1 MTLRNQC
8 THRQC
13 WFQFSAQK
21 HLDFYSLRPAGS
33 SHGPRCSFKRG
44 AGPGY
49 RRGRAG
55 PQSSFSFLIHS
66 KITHCKFP
74 DCWERRRKGAEERGL
89 LRAPSRGHPG
99 PEWRPAGRAE
109 SGSQFWLRWPHQEA
123 SVSTPG
129 NLRAPPAPPPAPGSG
144 SPSPSPLPRA
154 GPPPSWALRLGCLP
168 GRWLAAEHGSVRPP
182 QPARH
187 GCERGA
193 VQQSHPAEEPP
204 AAPRDHQAWI
214 GAGRAAVHGVPQSP
228 RVSGRA
234 RCPGDPSRPTRPALG
249 FAPAR
254 LPYPAGGALP
264 AAHDLLGA
272 GWARG
277 RPGTRLLRHQGA
289 GEGAAPERWAR
300 GWLGMPT
307 MRRVPVRGTPTGEG
321 TRFEST
327 GLWQAPGLRGC
338 C

>member
-1 MTLRNQC
+1 M
-8 THRQC
+8 
-13 WFQFSAQK
+13 
-21 HLDFYSLRPAGS
+21 
-33 SHGPRCSFKRG
+33 
-44 AGPGY
+44 
-49 RRGRAG
+49 
-55 PQSSFSFLIHS
+55 IHS

-109 SGSQFWLRWPHQEA
+109 SSSQFWLRWPHQEA

-144 SPSPSPLPRA
+144 SPSPPPLPRA
-154 GPPPSWALRLGCLP
+154 GPPPSRALRLGCLP
-168 GRWLAAEHGSVRPP
+168 GRWLAAEHGSIRPP
-182 QPARH
+182 QPTRH

-214 GAGRAAVHGVPQSP
+214 GAGRAAVHGLPQSP
-228 RVSGRA
+228 RVSGQA
-234 RCPGDPSRPTRPALG
+234 RCPGDPSCPTRPALG

-254 LPYPAGGALP
+254 LPCPAGGALP

-277 RPGTRLLRHQGA
+277 RPGTRLLPEGGA
-289 GEGAAPERWAR
+289 GEGAAPERLGRGLAGHAYDEACLRAR
-300 GWLGMPT
+300 DASGRGH
-307 MRRVPVRGTPTGEG
+307 RVRVPGTAAGARPP
-321 TRFEST
+321 RVLLSRS
-327 GLWQAPGLRGC
+327 LPGLPEVSSAEPPGEAGPHGGFGHALGPERRPGWRIHC
-338 C
+338 

>member
-1 MTLRNQC
+1 MAAGRPGRKRLAVLAPVASPGSVSLNTREPPSAACASACARLRIPEPLSLAPG
-8 THRQC
+8 RP
-13 WFQFSAQK
+13 SA
-21 HLDFYSLRPAGS
+21 LLGPPA
-33 SHGPRCSFKRG
+33 RV
-44 AGPGY
+44 
-49 RRGRAG
+49 
-55 PQSSFSFLIHS
+55 
-66 KITHCKFP
+66 
-74 DCWERRRKGAEERGL
+74 
-89 LRAPSRGHPG
+89 PSR
-99 PEWRPAGRAE
+99 
-109 SGSQFWLRWPHQEA
+109 
-123 SVSTPG
+123 
-129 NLRAPPAPPPAPGSG
+129 
-144 SPSPSPLPRA
+144 
-154 GPPPSWALRLGCLP
+154 
-168 GRWLAAEHGSVRPP
+168 RWLAAEHGSVRPP

-254 LPYPAGGALP
+254 LPCPAGGALP

-307 MRRVPVRGTPTGEG
+307 MRRVPGRGMPTGEG

>member
-168 GRWLAAEHGSVRPP
+168 GDGWPLSMAQYGHPSPLGMAAREELYSKVTPR
-182 QPARH
+182 RN
-187 GCERGA
+187 R
-193 VQQSHPAEEPP
+193 QQ
-204 AAPRDHQAWI
+204 
-214 GAGRAAVHGVPQSP
+214 
-228 RVSGRA
+228 
-234 RCPGDPSRPTRPALG
+234 
-249 FAPAR
+249 
-254 LPYPAGGALP
+254 
-264 AAHDLLGA
+264 
-272 GWARG
+272 
-277 RPGTRLLRHQGA
+277 RPGTIKHGSALDVLLSMGFPR
-289 GEGAAPERWAR
+289 AR
-300 GWLGMPT
+300 
-307 MRRVPVRGTPTGEG
+307 
-321 TRFEST
+321 
-327 GLWQAPGLRGC
+327 A
-338 C
+338 